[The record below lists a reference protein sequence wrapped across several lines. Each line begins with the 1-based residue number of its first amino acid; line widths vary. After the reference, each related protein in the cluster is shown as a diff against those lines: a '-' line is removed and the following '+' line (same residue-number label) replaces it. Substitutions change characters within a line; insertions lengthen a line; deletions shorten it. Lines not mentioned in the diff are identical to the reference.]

1 MEIKGSAVKSI
12 SDFIKKNHIEKYN
25 EWLSSLPEESQII
38 FKGAVLPS
46 NWYSLKDAGII
57 PTEKLGEVLFGD
69 ALKGAWN
76 CGRYSA
82 EVSLTGMYKFFIKA
96 ASPLFIIS
104 KASKIFSTYY
114 QPSNMEVTDKG
125 DDWVVLQI
133 SRFDEPHPVIESRI
147 AGWIEKAM
155 QIHGVTS
162 VNVNIN
168 KSMTRGD
175 KVTEIRVTWKD
186 S

>member
-12 SDFIKKNHIEKYN
+12 PEFIKKNHPDKYN
-25 EWLSSLPEESQII
+25 GWLSSLPEESRTI
-38 FKGAVLPS
+38 FQETVLPA

-57 PTEKLGEVLFGD
+57 PTEKLGELLYND
-69 ALKGAWN
+69 AMKGAWN
-76 CGRYSA
+76 CGRFSA
-82 EVSLTGMYKFFIKA
+82 EVALTGLYKFFIKA
-96 ASPLFIIS
+96 ASPFFIIS

-114 QPSNMEVTDKG
+114 QPSVMEVTDKG
-125 DDWVVLQI
+125 NDWVILQI
-133 SRFDEPHPVIESRI
+133 SRFDEPHPVIENRI

-155 QIHGVTS
+155 QIHGVSS
-162 VNVNIN
+162 VTVDFS

-175 KVTEIRVTWKD
+175 EVTEIRVTWKY

>member
-12 SDFIKKNHIEKYN
+12 PDFIKKNHQEKYS
-25 EWLSSLPEESQII
+25 EWLSSLPEESRII
-38 FKGAVLPS
+38 FQDVVLPS
-46 NWYSLKDAGII
+46 NWYSLKDACII
-57 PTEKLGEVLFGD
+57 PTEKLGEVIYND
-69 ALKGAWN
+69 TLKGAWN

-82 EVSLTGMYKFFIKA
+82 EIALTGMYKLFIKA
-96 ASPLFIIS
+96 ASPFYIIS

-114 QPSNMEVTDKG
+114 QPSNMEVTEKG
-125 DDWVVLQI
+125 DDWVILQI
-133 SRFDEPHPVIESRI
+133 SRFDEMHPVIENRI

-155 QIHGVTS
+155 QIHGVSS
-162 VNVNIN
+162 VTVNFS

-175 KVTEIRVTWKD
+175 AITEIRVTWKY

>member
-12 SDFIKKNHIEKYN
+12 PDFIKKNHQEKYK
-25 EWLSSLPEESQII
+25 EWLLSLPEESRII
-38 FKGAVLPS
+38 FQDAILPS

-57 PTEKLGEVLFGD
+57 PTEKLGEVIYKD

-82 EVSLTGMYKFFIKA
+82 EVALAGMYKLFIKVA
-96 ASPLFIIS
+96 TPFYIIS
-104 KASKIFSTYY
+104 KATKVFSTYY
-114 QPSNMEVTDKG
+114 QPSVMEATEKG
-125 DDWVVLQI
+125 DDWVILQI
-133 SRFDEPHPVIESRI
+133 SRFDEMHPVIENRI

-155 QIHGVTS
+155 QIHGVS
-162 VNVNIN
+162 SVNIN
-168 KSMTRGD
+168 FTKSMTRGD
-175 KVTEIRVTWKD
+175 AITEIRVTWKY

>member
-12 SDFIKKNHIEKYN
+12 PDFIKKNHQEKYN
-25 EWLSSLPEESQII
+25 EWLSSLPEESRII
-38 FKGAVLPS
+38 FQDAVLPS
-46 NWYSLKDAGII
+46 NWYSLKNAGII
-57 PTEKLGEVLFGD
+57 PTEKLGELLFND

-82 EVSLTGMYKFFIKA
+82 EVALTGVYKFFIKA
-96 ASPLFIIS
+96 ASPFFIIS
-104 KASKIFSTYY
+104 KASKIFSTFY
-114 QPSNMEVTDKG
+114 QPSRMEVTDKG

-133 SRFDEPHPVIESRI
+133 SEFEEPHPVIESRI

-155 QIHGVTS
+155 QIHGVSS
-162 VNVNIN
+162 VTVDFT

-175 KVTEIRVTWKD
+175 KVTEIRVTWKY